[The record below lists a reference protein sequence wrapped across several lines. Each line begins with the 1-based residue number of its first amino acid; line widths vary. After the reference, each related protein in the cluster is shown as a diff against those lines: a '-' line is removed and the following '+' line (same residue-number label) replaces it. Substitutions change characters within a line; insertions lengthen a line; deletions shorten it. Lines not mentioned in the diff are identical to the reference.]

1 MVSNF
6 LTCQDCGNTLEET
19 INILMEKLLSGET
32 LDTSQLEL
40 LQEDVKKWKPDEMF
54 RCPDCRLKLQADKE
68 KLFALLDYGTSFGT
82 ALNWRYFPEIVLY
95 GEDDYV

>member
-40 LQEDVKKWKPDEMF
+40 LQEDVKNWKPDEMF

-68 KLFALLDYGTSFGT
+68 KLFAMLGEPSFGD
-82 ALNWRYFPEIVLY
+82 ALNWRLFPEIVLY

>member
-6 LTCQDCGNTLEET
+6 LTCQDCGNTLEDT
-19 INILMEKLLSGET
+19 INILMEKLLSGKT

-40 LQEDVKKWKPDEMF
+40 LQEDVKHWKPDEMF
-54 RCPDCRLKLQADKE
+54 RCPDCRLRLQADKE
-68 KLFALLDYGTSFGT
+68 KLLAMLEEQSFGA
-82 ALNWRYFPEIVLY
+82 ALNWRLFPEIVLY